1 MSKTTTISFPVLD
14 VKYAKRRVEHLSMML
29 TTINDTGGTI
39 QPGDMSCIEDTL
51 HDLKDQLEAYETKI
65 NQLEEDIKES
75 IS

>member
-1 MSKTTTISFPVLD
+1 MSKITTIPIPILD

-51 HDLKDQLEAYETKI
+51 HDLKDQLEAYEAKI
-65 NQLEEDIKES
+65 NQLEEDVKEN
-75 IS
+75 IP

>member
-14 VKYAKRRVEHLSMML
+14 VKYAKRRVEHLSTML